1 MDGGGTRGSGIRG
14 RGDEGNA
21 GEHSSPLPGRGVVM
35 STESVRDTAGEHA
48 VRAYG
53 DGGTRERRE
62 NTVFPYRDGGYVE
75 NERQ

>member
-48 VRAYG
+48 VRA
-53 DGGTRERRE
+53 
-62 NTVFPYRDGGYVE
+62 
-75 NERQ
+75 